1 MAMGMTAGAIGSFV
15 GNPSELILIRMTADG
30 RLPVAERRNYTGFFN
45 ALFRIAREEGKR
57 HEWRL
62 SLGHMNGH
70 ANGSPVPHAKVS
82 CRYGAVAYRR
92 WAARWW

>member
-1 MAMGMTAGAIGSFV
+1 MFAIFARKTNKTPNLLASMAMGMTAGAIGSFV

-57 HEWRL
+57 HECA
-62 SLGHMNGH
+62 SLLG
-70 ANGSPVPHAKVS
+70 V
-82 CRYGAVAYRR
+82 
-92 WAARWW
+92 